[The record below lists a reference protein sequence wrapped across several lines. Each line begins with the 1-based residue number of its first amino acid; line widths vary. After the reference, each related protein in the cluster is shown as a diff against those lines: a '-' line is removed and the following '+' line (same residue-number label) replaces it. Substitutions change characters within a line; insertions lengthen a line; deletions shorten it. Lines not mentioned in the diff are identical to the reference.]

1 MSKTVNIA
9 TYFQPLLPFSFDL
22 YTESRPLSCHETS
35 FGDLL
40 KRLWRSDWT
49 EGKDV
54 GPYDT
59 TFESA
64 GVRENQLEG
73 ELNANTYYRSYSAS
87 MVRRLTSVVTYASY

>member
-1 MSKTVNIA
+1 MSKTVHIA
-9 TYFQPLLPFSFDL
+9 TYLQPVLPFQFDL
-22 YTESRPLSCHETS
+22 YTETRPLSCHETS
-35 FGDLL
+35 FGHLM

-64 GVRENQLEG
+64 NLRESRMEG
-73 ELNANTYYRSYSAS
+73 ELNPNSYYRSYSAS
-87 MVRRLTSVVTYASY
+87 MVCRVSASESR